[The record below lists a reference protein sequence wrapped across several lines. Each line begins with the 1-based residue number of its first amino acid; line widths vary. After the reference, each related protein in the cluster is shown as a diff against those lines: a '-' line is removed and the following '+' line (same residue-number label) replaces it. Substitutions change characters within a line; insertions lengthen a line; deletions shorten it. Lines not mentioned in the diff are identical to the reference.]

1 MNDPH
6 EPSPLVEESAQN
18 PLRTLRAWQRLHNR
32 LTILYGLTTLVALIL
47 LGLIF
52 YRSGVEA
59 EVHALQQRL
68 LSTVTSL
75 AASINAAAVAETP
88 LEATEM
94 TPLHRE
100 LLSRFEEVANQ
111 DADVETIYL
120 LRPTREPTKLRF
132 MVDYAK
138 DGDSGAPGEAYD
150 ATDLP
155 VMLQGFARPSVE
167 DEPYTDEFGTTLSG
181 YAPIITADGRSVGLV
196 GVDVEAWRL
205 SAIRQEVFT
214 SVALVFGVAVLL
226 LGLVAAIVGRNVRK
240 PLSEII
246 DAAGAISSGNL
257 NTRIGMARSDELGVM
272 SSHIDRMAEQLQERE
287 FIRETFGRYVSE
299 RVAKELLK
307 GGGTDM
313 TLGGE
318 ERVVTVLFSDLYG
331 YSTISEHMPPAR
343 VVDMLNRY
351 LAEMN
356 QIVDDHGGCVIEFLG
371 DAVFAVFG
379 APNYIPDHGEQAVR
393 SAIEMR
399 RRLVQLNQEWR
410 DTELDRYWQET
421 GVKAVSA
428 RIGIHSGRVVAGNL
442 GSATRMKYAVIGDTV
457 NVASRLETLNKELGT
472 DILVSR
478 DVYMQLPEDLTRELS
493 DRGSHMV
500 KGRDQPVTVYAL
512 DKPAPELSV
521 ISGGAKET

>member
-1 MNDPH
+1 MNQPP
-6 EPSPLVEESAQN
+6 EPAPLAEDAARN
-18 PLRTLRAWQRLHNR
+18 PLRTLRSWQRLHNR

-52 YRSGVEA
+52 YRSGAEA
-59 EVHALQQRL
+59 EIHALQQRL

-75 AASINAAAVAETP
+75 AASVDAEAVAASP
-88 LEATEM
+88 LEGTEM

-100 LLSRFEEVANQ
+100 LLSRFTEVADR

-120 LRPTREPTKLRF
+120 LRPTGEPTKLRF

-155 VMLQGFARPSVE
+155 VMLRGFARPSVE

-181 YAPIITADGRSVGLV
+181 YAPIMTADGRSVGLV
-196 GVDVEAWRL
+196 GIDVEAWRL
-205 SAIRQEVFT
+205 DAIRQEVFT
-214 SVALVFGVAVLL
+214 SVALVFGVAVILL
-226 LGLVAAIVGRNVRK
+226 AIVAAIVGRNVRK

-246 DAAGAISSGNL
+246 DAAGAISSGKL
-257 NTRIGMARSDELGVM
+257 KTRIGMARSDELGVM
-272 SSHIDRMAEQLQERE
+272 SNHIDRMAEQLQERE

-299 RVAKELLK
+299 RVARELLK
-307 GGGTDM
+307 GDTDLS
-313 TLGGE
+313 LGGE
-318 ERVVTVLFSDLYG
+318 ERVVTVLFSDLHG

-351 LAEMN
+351 LADMN
-356 QIVDDHGGCVIEFLG
+356 QIVDEHGGCVIEFLG

-379 APNYIPDHGEQAVR
+379 APNYIPDHAEQAVR

-399 RRLVQLNQEWR
+399 RRLVELNQEWR
-410 DTELDRYWQET
+410 DTELDRYWTER
-421 GVKAVSA
+421 GVKAVNA

-442 GSATRMKYAVIGDTV
+442 GSDTRMKYAVIGDTV

-478 DVYMQLPEDLTRELS
+478 DVYTQLPNDLTRELS
-493 DRGSHMV
+493 DRGAHMV

-512 DKPAPELSV
+512 DKPVPELSV
-521 ISGGAKET
+521 IDGTGS